1 MRAALRLAAAVAAV
15 AAACTLNPL
24 SKDACTITNDCPGG
38 YVCVSNHCMPNGGGG
53 TSGGGTSGG
62 GTAGG
67 GHAGGGHAGGG
78 NSGHIGTNDAG
89 PDVTPPP
96 PRCLTSGVTACPT
109 DAGAPAC
116 EENVCGGLLWSPG
129 VSKTISIQYKI
140 EDTQSQFSPSD
151 LGAIRAAA
159 RAWMLASSGFVTFQ
173 ECAACGARFIS
184 VQPGDI
190 DGVIVNPGNATVL
203 QMPVAAN
210 GGRVSPHRIA
220 HQWGHVVGLSHTYE
234 RADRD
239 RYMGFDQDLW
249 CPSNGPGLPP
259 RCTGSAASG
268 PFPGVATGTFGVF
281 DEKSKMND
289 FRGDGVCGAEEPDQ
303 DSDEPTIGDVSA
315 AAELFSGAT
324 MGGWSPFLPIGQLVS
339 PTQPLDYQLAPDVDP
354 TGSPAIAELDYA
366 SPEIFVRGTD
376 DTVYRTKRD
385 LAASPPDW
393 TKWDPVVGGVDA
405 DPAVVFATDVVATNP
420 TLFLAVRL
428 QADGK
433 IYLRARKGDDAWGYW
448 TGLAAPP
455 AGAASAPALASE
467 SPSSLAIVV
476 RGGDGLIYWLNCT
489 DANAMQPCA
498 TSATGQDA
506 WKALPP
512 PSAGIFVSKPS
523 AIWPMGNNIG
533 LIVAAVRDDR
543 KAQLITHVDGG
554 GSDWLPA
561 GNVMVNDDLA
571 PDDQKPGVAI
581 TTSNNPTVVTFLARN
596 QQRLL
601 VSDTQDQ
608 QFPSIGGVLVSP
620 PGAVTVVH
628 QTVRTDVAAI
638 IDDHGHPGVW
648 WRFQDGDYAPAC
660 DAPGSC
666 TECGP

>member
-1 MRAALRLAAAVAAV
+1 MSAALRLAAAVAV
-15 AAACTLNPL
+15 LSAACTLNPL
-24 SKDACTITNDCPGG
+24 GRDACTTTLDCFSG
-38 YVCVSNHCMPNGGGG
+38 YVCNNSNHCVLD
-53 TSGGGTSGG
+53 SGGGTSGG

-67 GHAGGGHAGGG
+67 GTSGGGHAGGGHAGGG
-78 NSGHIGTNDAG
+78 NIGTNDAG

-96 PRCLTSGVTACPT
+96 PKCLTSGVTSCPT
-109 DAGAPAC
+109 DAGGPAC
-116 EENVCGGLLWSPG
+116 EQNVCGGLLWPPG
-129 VSKTISIQYKI
+129 VSNTLLIQYQIK
-140 EDTQSQFSPSD
+140 DTQSQFSAGY

-159 RAWMLASSGFVTFQ
+159 RAWMLASSGFVMIL
-173 ECAACGARFIS
+173 ECTACGPRFIS

-190 DGVIVNPGNATVL
+190 DGVMNPGNPMPVL
-203 QMPVAAN
+203 QMPVVAN
-210 GGRVSPHRIA
+210 GGRVSPHQIA
-220 HQWGHVVGLSHTYE
+220 HQWGHVVGLSHTYQ

-239 RYMGFDQDLW
+239 RYVGFDQDLL
-249 CPSNGPGLPP
+249 CPSSGPGLPP

-303 DSDEPTIGDVSA
+303 DSDEPTIGDVST